1 MSVPAVGRSGPPLFA
16 VAAFWAF
23 VLGGIAFGLV
33 FVANWRAISARAAER
48 PGTTPSVVTVGAGPV
63 SVTVPITLNPVAA
76 SAPNAAPSK
85 PAEISSGLVNVVK
98 NVLPDWQGTER
109 VNILLLGIDKRD
121 DEPIAGTRSDTIM
134 IASVDPV
141 TKSAALVS
149 IPRDLWVTIPGC
161 TSAQGCIGGQQ
172 RINVA
177 HAVGGPDMTRATLS
191 ADFGVPI
198 QFYARVDFRGFEQLI
213 NAAGGV
219 VIDVDWPV
227 KDDEYPTADY
237 GYQRIY
243 YAPGPQLLDGA
254 SALQYARS
262 RHGMS
267 DFARAGRQQK
277 VLVSLRNRAL
287 QMNMLA
293 HGPELLG
300 IIQKSLSTDLS
311 PVQMLSLGKLMS
323 QIERD
328 RIGNL
333 VIDTNYATPF
343 RGQDGADLLRPNSAA
358 IRAAIA
364 ATQRSAAHPELRAKI
379 EVLNG
384 SGTVGLG
391 QKAADYLTAQGY
403 NVVRIA
409 AADRG
414 DYRSSLVQV
423 LTTEHKAAE
432 ALATALQVPATAI
445 SDVPTPNAPADVRIV
460 LGQDFRLPPTS

>member
-1 MSVPAVGRSGPPLFA
+1 MSLPTVGRSGPPFFFA
-16 VAAFWAF
+16 AAFWAF
-23 VLGGIAFGLV
+23 VLGGIAFSVV
-33 FVANWRAISARAAER
+33 FVSNYRAIRSHGVER
-48 PGTTPSVVTVGAGPV
+48 PGAPTSMVSVGAGPV
-63 SVTVPITLNPVAA
+63 TVNVPV
-76 SAPNAAPSK
+76 SLGPSPPVPLPAR
-85 PAEISSGLVNVVK
+85 PAEISSGLANVVR
-98 NVLPDWQGTER
+98 NVLPDWQGTDR
-109 VNILLLGIDKRD
+109 VNVLLLGVDKRD
-121 DEPIAGTRSDTIM
+121 DEPISGTRSDTIM
-134 IASVDPV
+134 LASIDPE

-161 TSAQGCIGGQQ
+161 TAAEGCSGGQQ

-177 HAVGGPDMTRATLS
+177 HAVGGPDLARKTVS

-198 QFYARVDFRGFEQLI
+198 QYYMRVDFRGFEQLI
-213 NAAGGV
+213 DAAGGV
-219 VIDVDWPV
+219 AIDVDWPV

-243 YAPGPQLLDGA
+243 FAPGPQLLDGA
-254 SALQYARS
+254 SALQYSRS

-287 QMNMLA
+287 QLNMLA
-293 HGPELLG
+293 RAADMVA

-311 PVQMLSLGKLMS
+311 PVQMLSLAKLIS
-323 QIERD
+323 QIDRD
-328 RIGNL
+328 RISNL
-333 VIDTNYATPF
+333 VLDTNYATPF
-343 RGQDGADLLRPNSAA
+343 KGQDGADLLRPNTPA

-364 ATQRSAAHPELRAKI
+364 STQRLAAHPELRAKV

-384 SGTVGLG
+384 SGTAGLG

-409 AADRG
+409 AAERN

-423 LTTEHKAAE
+423 LSTDRRAAE
-432 ALATALQVPATAI
+432 ALATTLQVPTTAI
-445 SDVPTPNAPADVRIV
+445 SELPTPGAGADVRVV

>member
-1 MSVPAVGRSGPPLFA
+1 MSVPATGRSGAPLFA

-23 VLGGIAFGLV
+23 VLGGIVFGAV
-33 FVANWRAISARAAER
+33 FVVNWRAIGARTAER
-48 PGTTPSVVTVGAGPV
+48 PGVAQTMVKVGAGPV
-63 SVTVPITLNPVAA
+63 SVTVPVGVTS
-76 SAPNAAPSK
+76 SAPLAAVPK
-85 PAEISSGLVNVVK
+85 PVEITSSFANVVK

-121 DEPIAGTRSDTIM
+121 DEPITGTRSDTIM
-134 IASVDPV
+134 LASIDPV
-141 TKSAALVS
+141 SKSAALVS

-161 TSAQGCIGGQQ
+161 TSAAGCIGGQQ

-177 HAVGGPDMTRATLS
+177 HAVGGPDMSRSTIT

-198 QFYARVDFRGFEQLI
+198 QYYARVDFRGFEQLVD
-213 NAAGGV
+213 AAGGV

-243 YAPGPQLLDGA
+243 FAPGPQLLDGA

-277 VLVSLRNRAL
+277 VLVSLRSRAL

-293 HGPELLG
+293 HAPEHIG

-311 PVQMLSLGKLMS
+311 PVQMLSLGKLIS
-323 QIERD
+323 QIDRD
-328 RIGNL
+328 KITNL
-333 VIDTNYATPF
+333 VIDTNYVTPF
-343 RGQDGADLLRPNSAA
+343 KGQDGADLLRPNTPA

-409 AADRG
+409 AADRT
-414 DYRSSLVQV
+414 DYGSSLVQV
-423 LTTEHKAAE
+423 LSADRRAAE
-432 ALATALQVPATAI
+432 ALATTLQVPATAI
-445 SDVPTPNAPADVRIV
+445 SDVPTPNAAADVRVV
-460 LGQDFRLPPTS
+460 LGQDFHLPPPTS